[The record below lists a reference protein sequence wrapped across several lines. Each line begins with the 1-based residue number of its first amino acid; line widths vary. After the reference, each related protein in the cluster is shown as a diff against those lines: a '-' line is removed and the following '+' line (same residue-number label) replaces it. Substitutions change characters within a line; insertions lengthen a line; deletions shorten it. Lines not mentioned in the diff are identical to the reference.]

1 MGFDTLPLTR
11 SDAVDLVSSS
21 TDDSDGSSGESDL
34 PDIEDAET
42 ESDPGVR
49 VSSSRVPMDISE
61 EQLAAAFT
69 DGINSVRNNSVL
81 GVGFP
86 SEHPNPSELL
96 SASHVRSPNRSRE
109 MFSLQRQMIDND
121 FRGPT
126 VFRGDYARN
135 VVERA
140 IRSGRPIIATGDVA
154 IREVERALSGQEDPL
169 TAEAAYDLRLSS
181 GLRAEIASS
190 GQERDI

>member
-1 MGFDTLPLTR
+1 MGFTTLPLTR

-34 PDIEDAET
+34 PDLEDAET

-49 VSSSRVPMDISE
+49 VSSSRRPMDIPQ

-86 SEHPNPSELL
+86 REHPPTQ
-96 SASHVRSPNRSRE
+96 H
-109 MFSLQRQMIDND
+109 D
-121 FRGPT
+121 FDDDDEEHDPPQIPPLG
-126 VFRGDYARN
+126 VFRGDYARS
-135 VVERA
+135 VVEQA
-140 IRSGRPIIATGDVA
+140 LASGRTIVATGDVA
-154 IREVERALSGQEDPL
+154 IREVQRALSGQE
-169 TAEAAYDLRLSS
+169 RN
-181 GLRAEIASS
+181 I
-190 GQERDI
+190 